1 MTDDT
6 RSRQELVDELNALR
20 RENEKLKQTILKMQ
34 QGISSVPE
42 IPPRLDQTVLIVDDN
57 ENTRSIVADMVEE
70 LGYSSLAAATP
81 DDAFHWFR
89 NSEKKI
95 DLVISDIVMP
105 EGDGPDMI
113 DRILKIRPD
122 IKVIFMSG
130 YAEDEI
136 VHDAVYKIQDSSAA
150 FMKKPFTLA
159 ELKSLLHKQMTE

>member
-6 RSRQELVDELNALR
+6 RSRQELLDELNALR
-20 RENEKLKQTILKMQ
+20 RENEKLKQAFSETEQSISKGSAPPPGSETI
-34 QGISSVPE
+34 
-42 IPPRLDQTVLIVDDN
+42 LIVDDN
-57 ENTRSIVADMVEE
+57 EHTRSIVADMVEE
-70 LGYSSLAAATP
+70 LGYSPLVAATSG
-81 DDAFHWFR
+81 DAIDWFM
-89 NSEKKI
+89 NTEKKI
-95 DLVISDIVMP
+95 DLIISDIVMP

-113 DRILKIRPD
+113 AKILKIKPD

-136 VHDAVYKIQDSSAA
+136 VHDSVYKIQGSSAA